1 MKVIIPAA
9 GVGMRLRP
17 HTHTMPKAL
26 VQVAGKPILGYI
38 LDELS

>member
-9 GVGMRLRP
+9 GVGTRLRP

-26 VQVAGKPILGYI
+26 ANVAVW
-38 LDELS
+38 LSPAIVTTEG